1 MKFLKKAILYIGSIS
16 IMIFH
21 CFMIKKDGG
30 FSVPVAAGFVILH
43 FIWFDI
49 LECWIKKRVPVFY

>member
-1 MKFLKKAILYIGSIS
+1 
-16 IMIFH
+16 MIFH